1 MNQFQTFE
9 KGPMAIHVLPTKKYV
24 LTTIAV
30 RVYLDL
36 NEEIV
41 TGAAMIPYI
50 LLQGSNSYL
59 DNQSLQLAL
68 DRLYGAKLQASIE
81 KKGEKQILGLSV
93 TFPNPS
99 NVYHEESVV
108 SEIIAILSDVLF
120 TPTFSVNSVENEKQH
135 HFNRI
140 INRLNNKITYSLE
153 RCLSKITEGQL
164 YSISHLGYLQDIDRW
179 TSKTLFELY
188 NQIIQGSPLHI
199 YVVGNIEPNCVVDEL
214 ILRFEKEINKLNES
228 NKKFK
233 LEPPSPLR
241 ISEKNHTYE
250 KFSLNQLLVNVGYGT
265 GGIVFSSDDYPAL
278 VLCNRIL
285 GGFPHSKLFV
295 NLRKEYGL
303 AYFVSSS
310 LDALKGIMYIQSS
323 IKPDTLKK
331 SNIVITEQIELIKK
345 GVISEEEIEL
355 TIKGLCN
362 IYKLSLDSVA
372 SLIDFH
378 QNGIVSGRVRTMEE
392 MLLAVQKVTLNE
404 IISVA
409 QKLEGC
415 TLYLLGNKG
424 ESKDDNYTFR

>member
-1 MNQFQTFE
+1 MKQFQTFE
-9 KGPMAIHVLPTKKYV
+9 RGPMAIHVLPTKKYV

-36 NEEIV
+36 NKETV

-59 DNQSLQLAL
+59 DNQSLQLTL

-93 TFPNPS
+93 TFPSPF
-99 NVYHEESVV
+99 NVYHEKSVV

-120 TPTFSVNSVENEKQH
+120 TPTFSANSVKSEKQQ

-140 INRLNNKITYSLE
+140 INRLNNKVTYSLE

-164 YSISHLGYLQDIDRW
+164 YSIPHLGYPQDIDKW

-188 NQIIQGSPLHI
+188 NQIIQSSPLHI

-214 ILRFEKEINKLNES
+214 ILRFEKEFNKLNGS
-228 NKKFK
+228 NKEFK

-250 KFSLNQLLVNVGYGT
+250 KFSLSQLLVNVGYGT
-265 GGIVFSSDDYPAL
+265 GGVVFSSDDYPAL

-323 IKPDTLKK
+323 IKPDTLEK
-331 SNIVITEQIELIKK
+331 SNIIITEQIELIKK
-345 GVISEEEIEL
+345 GVVSEEEIEL

-392 MLLAVQKVTLNE
+392 MLLAVQKVTLDE

-424 ESKDDNYTFR
+424 ESKDDNYTFC

>member
-1 MNQFQTFE
+1 MKQFQTFE

-41 TGAAMIPYI
+41 TGAAMIPHI

-59 DNQSLQLAL
+59 NNQSLQLTL

-81 KKGEKQILGLSV
+81 KKGEKQILGLSA
-93 TFPNPS
+93 TFPNPF
-99 NVYHEESVV
+99 NVYHEKSVV

-120 TPTFSVNSVENEKQH
+120 TPTFSANSVENEKQQ

-140 INRLNNKITYSLE
+140 INRLNNKVTYSLE

-164 YSISHLGYLQDIDRW
+164 YSLPHLGYLQDIDRW

-188 NQIIQGSPLHI
+188 NQIIQSSPLHI

-228 NKKFK
+228 NKEFK
-233 LEPPSPLR
+233 LEPPSPLQ

-250 KFSLNQLLVNVGYGT
+250 KFSLSQLLVNVGYGT
-265 GGIVFSSDDYPAL
+265 GGVVFSSDDYPAL

-323 IKPDTLKK
+323 IKPDTLEK
-331 SNIVITEQIELIKK
+331 SNIIITEQIELIKK

-392 MLLAVQKVTLNE
+392 MLLAVQKVTLDE

-424 ESKDDNYTFR
+424 ESKDDNYTFC

>member
-1 MNQFQTFE
+1 MKQFQTFE

-41 TGAAMIPYI
+41 TGAAMIPHI

-59 DNQSLQLAL
+59 NNQSLQLTL

-81 KKGEKQILGLSV
+81 KKGEKQILGLSA
-93 TFPNPS
+93 TFPNPF
-99 NVYHEESVV
+99 NVYHEKSVV

-120 TPTFSVNSVENEKQH
+120 TPTFSANSVENEKQQ

-140 INRLNNKITYSLE
+140 INRLNNKVTYSLE

-164 YSISHLGYLQDIDRW
+164 YSLPHLGYLQDIDRW

-188 NQIIQGSPLHI
+188 NQIIQSSPLHI

-233 LEPPSPLR
+233 LEPPSSLR

-250 KFSLNQLLVNVGYGT
+250 KFSLSQLLVNVGYGT
-265 GGIVFSSDDYPAL
+265 GGVVFSSDDYPAL

-295 NLRKEYGL
+295 NLRKKYGL

-323 IKPDTLKK
+323 IKPDTLEK
-331 SNIVITEQIELIKK
+331 SNIIITEQIELIKK

-392 MLLAVQKVTLNE
+392 MLLAVQKVTLDE

-424 ESKDDNYTFR
+424 ESKDDNYTFC